1 LRVHLKRFRQARIA
15 DKFFI
20 VRRAWR
26 IWVNKAEERSRE
38 RRLREWN
45 KEKSRKLFASTSEK
59 CFLGILW
66 VLRAFGPVVWKEKA
80 LRLRRHRLA
89 EQEIR
94 ARLDAVGTH
103 LFFGL

>member
-15 DKFFI
+15 DKFFV

-26 IWVNKAEERSRE
+26 IWVNRAEVRGRE
-38 RRLREWN
+38 KRLRDWN
-45 KEKSRKLFASTSEK
+45 KEKAGKLIAGTSEQ
-59 CFLGILW
+59 CLIGMLW
-66 VLRAFGPVVWKEKA
+66 RLRAFGPAVWKEKA

-94 ARLDAVGTH
+94 ARIDVVGPQ
-103 LFFGL
+103 LFLS